1 VRSRVRRSA
10 VAVVAVGFCVVVG
23 LTGCADDAPSASDP
37 RPSAEASAS
46 SEEGEPSVPS
56 TSGSATA
63 PAPASGR
70 LVDAEVMTYRLPEGK
85 WDLGSSGL
93 TAIWTGDD
101 VGDWVIVGTV
111 GDAYDDTTL
120 DDLAAL
126 TLEGEPDH
134 EPPLRRA
141 GTRTVGGVEGYV
153 VEGSS
158 RDGYYYE
165 WGAVVGDHWVQLEF
179 DLGADDARAEEWVE
193 SVLASVEWR

>member
-1 VRSRVRRSA
+1 VRSRVRRA
-10 VAVVAVGFCVVVG
+10 TVVAVASVGLCAVVG
-23 LTGCADDAPSASDP
+23 LSGCADDEPSGADPGPSVEASGSPEEREPSAP
-37 RPSAEASAS
+37 P
-46 SEEGEPSVPS
+46 
-56 TSGSATA
+56 SGSA

-70 LVDAEVMTYRLPEGK
+70 LVDAEVMTYRLPEGE
-85 WDLGSSGL
+85 WDLGSGGL

-101 VGDWVIVGTV
+101 VGNWLIVGTV

-141 GTRTVGGVEGYV
+141 GTRTVNGVEGYV

-165 WGAVVGDHWVQLEF
+165 WGAVVGAHWVQLEF

-193 SVLASVEWR
+193 SVLASVEWK